1 MVEIHFYVIFFLIKL
16 FEISLKPFPIWEI
29 KVHLLDQMFRF
40 DIKYSPHYSETIKE
54 KANRVEMD
62 GSELTAQVL
71 SEITDYSQRC
81 EQE

>member
-62 GSELTAQVL
+62 GSIWNL
-71 SEITDYSQRC
+71 
-81 EQE
+81 